1 MFQNF
6 LTRETLYVTMSSR
19 SSEQTENRRRQ
30 MTSGHRPNEK
40 TKMSESS
47 GKEGAFIMKNT
58 KRSKRV
64 AAFAAAVMMVACAA
78 VPMGSMTAS
87 AADYTITISDT
98 TAGHS
103 YEAYQIFKGTLAD
116 GVLGNIEWGSGVD
129 TTKTVTD
136 KTLLDA
142 IKAIKLNDST
152 TPFADCATAND
163 VATKLAAAA
172 DAATKAGTTTDDLE
186 ITKKFAAVVGDYLS
200 TTKLDATAVDADN
213 NATNGVDKY
222 TITVLEAYPGYYFV
236 KDADDSLNNK
246 DDSYT
251 RYILKVADNAT
262 VAPKGTYPTVEKKI
276 KENTKAATASYT
288 MGKYTTP
295 VTYNDVA
302 DWNINDNVP
311 FELIGTMPTNIGDY
325 DGYYYKFTDTLS
337 KGFTVDSN
345 SFEVVV
351 HTYGEN
357 DAETKYKLNVTPTV
371 GDYSTTDGTNITV
384 EIANLKATDLSYYTW
399 ADDKWSDAA
408 TTGSISIDANTIV
421 TVDYTAVLNENAVI
435 GLDGNPNEVD
445 LTYSNNPNKSGN
457 GSNDDTGKTPKEYV
471 LAFTYEL
478 DVTKYLGD
486 DKTLANATDGTKA
499 GFKLQATTGDHA
511 NSWAQVDA
519 DGKITGWTTDAS
531 QATEVTTAAN
541 GTFKFVGLDDGTYTL
556 KETTTPSG
564 YNTMA
569 DKTLVITA
577 GTVTCQD
584 YMEVDTHDAANE
596 VLTTL
601 KLTVD
606 TAAAVDGDVEKGTVA
621 TEIINEKGASL
632 PSTGGIGTTLFYVG
646 GGVLVAGAGVLLI
659 TKKRAKKDAE

>member
-1 MFQNF
+1 
-6 LTRETLYVTMSSR
+6 
-19 SSEQTENRRRQ
+19 
-30 MTSGHRPNEK
+30 
-40 TKMSESS
+40 
-47 GKEGAFIMKNT
+47 MKNT

-64 AAFAAAVMMVACAA
+64 AAFAAAVMMVTCAA

-87 AADYTITISDT
+87 AADYTITINDT
-98 TAGHS
+98 TAGHN

-116 GVLGNIEWGSGVD
+116 GVLGNIEWGTGVD
-129 TTKTVTD
+129 KINAVNG
-136 KTLLDA
+136 KTLLEAVQA
-142 IKAIKLNDST
+142 ITLTDNS

-172 DAATKAGTTTDDLE
+172 DAATAASKTTDDLE

-213 NATNGVDKY
+213 NANNGVDNY

-236 KDADDSLNNK
+236 KDKDDSLNNK

-262 VAPKGTYPTVEKKI
+262 VTPKGTYPTVEKKI

-295 VTYNDVA
+295 TTYNDVA

-311 FELIGTMPTNIGDY
+311 FELIGTMPTNISDY

-337 KGFTVDSN
+337 KGFTVDNN

-357 DAETKYKLNVTPTV
+357 NAETKYKLNVIPTV
-371 GDYSTTDGTNITV
+371 GDYSATDGTSITV
-384 EIANLKATDLSYYTW
+384 EIANLKATNLSYYTW
-399 ADDKWSDAA
+399 DAEANEGSGDWSAS
-408 TTGSISIDANTIV
+408 TSTGSISIDANTIV

-435 GLDGNPNEVD
+435 GLEGNPNEVD

-457 GSNDDTGKTPKEYV
+457 GSSDNTGKTPKEYV
-471 LAFTYEL
+471 IAFTYEL

-486 DKTLANATDGTKA
+486 KKTTANTANGTKA

-511 NSWAQVDA
+511 NSWAQVDTN
-519 DGKITGWTTDAS
+519 GKITGWVAAETD
-531 QATEVTTAAN
+531 ATEVTTATD